1 MTLRT
6 KSLLFLL
13 ITATLWSM
21 SGVLV
26 KTIDWN
32 PLAIAS
38 ARSLVAALTIAF
50 LARKTMRWTRPGRA
64 QWIGAIFMA
73 LITIAFV
80 CATKLTTAAN
90 AILLQYTAPV
100 WVAVLAPLVLR
111 ERTSGRDW
119 LFISIALA
127 GMVMFFMDSLSAEG
141 FWGIILAIFSGV
153 VFAGLAISIRYNKG
167 RERFQSVVYGNLLT
181 VAVGIWFWRAPW
193 PGLGDILLIVFAGV
207 FQLGLAYYLFTLASE
222 GVSSLE
228 MVLVTALEPIL
239 NPIWVFLVVGEQ
251 PGHWALIGGAVVL
264 LTITIWSVLK
274 TIRPSPAL
282 AAGPTLD
289 PD

>member
-13 ITATLWSM
+13 VTATLWSM
-21 SGVLV
+21 SGVLI

-38 ARSLVAALTIAF
+38 SRSLVAALTIAF

-64 QWIGAIFMA
+64 QWTGAALMA
-73 LITIAFV
+73 LLSLTFV
-80 CATKLTTAAN
+80 SATKMTTAAN

-100 WVAVLAPLVLR
+100 WVALLAPLVLR

-119 LFISIALA
+119 LFITIAFG
-127 GMVMFFMDSLSAEG
+127 GMVMFFLDSLSAEG
-141 FWGIILAIFSGV
+141 FWGIVLAIASGII
-153 VFAGLAISIRYNKG
+153 FAGLAISIRYNKG
-167 RERFQSVVYGNLLT
+167 GERFQSVVYGNLLT
-181 VAVGIWFWRAPW
+181 AALGLFFWQSPW
-193 PGLGDILLIVFAGV
+193 PAPGDILLIIFAGV
-207 FQLGLAYYLFTLASE
+207 VQLGLSYYLFTLASE

-239 NPIWVFLVVGEQ
+239 NPIWVFLAVGEQ
-251 PGHWALIGGAVVL
+251 PGHWAMIGGAVVL
-264 LTITIWSVLK
+264 VTITVWSVLK
-274 TIRPSPAL
+274 TVRPSPAL
-282 AAGPTLD
+282 QG
-289 PD
+289 